1 MEPKEITVTW
11 HPATETPGKR
21 STIMLFKHKGHKQY
35 SASHIRFLSPGILPA
50 EFDFSGNN
58 GEKKLAIAWAYADD
72 IQKQIPAEWE
82 KAAKA
87 YAWSF
92 WKE

>member
-1 MEPKEITVTW
+1 MEPKEVTVTW

-21 STIMLFKHKGHKQY
+21 ATVMLFKHKGRKQY
-35 SASHIRFLSPGILPA
+35 SADRIRFLSPGILPA
-50 EFDFSGNN
+50 ECDFREEN
-58 GEKKLAIAWAYADD
+58 GEQKLAIAWTYADD

-92 WKE
+92 WEE

>member
-1 MEPKEITVTW
+1 MEAREITVTW
-11 HPATETPGKR
+11 HPATETPGR
-21 STIMLFKHKGHKQY
+21 RATVMLFKHKERKQY
-35 SASHIRFLSPGILPA
+35 SAGCIRFLSPGILPA

-72 IQKQIPAEWE
+72 IQKQIPSEWE
-82 KAAKA
+82 KAAED

>member
-1 MEPKEITVTW
+1 METKEITVTW

-21 STIMLFKHKGHKQY
+21 ATVMLFKHKGHKQY
-35 SASHIRFLSPGILPA
+35 SAGRVRFLSSGILPA
-50 EFDFSGNN
+50 ECDFREKSG
-58 GEKKLAIAWAYADD
+58 EQKLAIAWAYADD

-82 KAAKA
+82 KVAKA

-92 WKE
+92 WEE